1 MLADLKGILYSF
13 ISAWIYPLL
22 IVPAFWLEHE
32 ALIGYL
38 GILGTLSLVWAI
50 LLFRRYRLIED
61 TEPTRLSSAAQGYV
75 ELRGK
80 AALYDNEVGRSLHY
94 ELPPMVWYRYLFR
107 SSWSGFFLRD
117 EKGQCT
123 IDPRD
128 AEVITPVFKYNQFIY
143 NAIYPGE
150 TIYALGNLETLKKHN
165 TEWEHKGLIISK
177 LVEWKRAKHT
187 FLDYFDANKDGR
199 IDDGELQVAKQAAER
214 EVDQELDLSY
224 QQPATHV
231 VSRAHDGRP
240 FILSSIHPDSLVKRY
255 KVATMLHL
263 AAWGFLLLIALLLQ

>member
-1 MLADLKGILYSF
+1 MLADLKGILYSL
-13 ISAWIYPLL
+13 ISSWIYPFL
-22 IVPAFWLEHE
+22 IMPAFWLDRH
-32 ALIGYL
+32 ALINYL
-38 GILGTLSLVWAI
+38 GILGALSLLWAA

-80 AALYDNEVGRSLHY
+80 ASLYDNEVGRSLHY
-94 ELPPMVWYRYLFR
+94 ELPPMVWYRYFFR

-128 AEVITPVFKYNQFIY
+128 AEVITPVYKYNQFIY

-177 LVEWKRAKHT
+177 LVEWKRNRYQ
-187 FLDYFDANKDGR
+187 FLDYFDSNKDGI
-199 IDDGELQVAKQAAER
+199 IDDAEFDTAKLAAER
-214 EVDQELDLSY
+214 EVDQELDVSY

-231 VSRAHDGRP
+231 VSRASDGRP
-240 FILSSIHPDSLVKRY
+240 FILSSIHPDFLVKRY

-263 AAWGFLLLIALLLQ
+263 AAWLFLLLIALLLQ

>member
-13 ISAWIYPLL
+13 ISGWIYPFL
-22 IVPAFWLEHE
+22 IVPAFWLERH
-32 ALIGYL
+32 ALIHYL
-38 GILGTLSLVWAI
+38 GILGALSLVWAV

-80 AALYDNEVGRSLHY
+80 ASLYDNEVGRSLHY
-94 ELPPMVWYRYLFR
+94 ELPPMVWYRYFLR

-128 AEVITPVFKYNQFIY
+128 AEVITPVYKYNQFIY

-150 TIYALGNLETLKKHN
+150 TIYALGNLETLKKHR

-177 LVEWKRAKHT
+177 LVEWKRNKYR
-187 FLDYFDANKDGR
+187 FMDYFDANKDGI
-199 IDDGELQVAKQAAER
+199 IDDTELDTAKQAAER
-214 EVDQELDLSY
+214 EVDQELDVSY

-231 VSRAHDGRP
+231 VSSAPDGRP
-240 FILSSIHPDSLVKRY
+240 FILSSIHPDSLIKRY
-255 KVATMLHL
+255 KVAMMLHL
-263 AAWGFLLLIALLLQ
+263 AAWLFLLLIALLLQ